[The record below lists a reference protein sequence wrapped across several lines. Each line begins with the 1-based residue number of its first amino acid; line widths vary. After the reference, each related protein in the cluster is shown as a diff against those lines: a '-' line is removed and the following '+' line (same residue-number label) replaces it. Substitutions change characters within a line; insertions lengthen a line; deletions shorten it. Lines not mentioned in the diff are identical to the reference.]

1 MFKSIV
7 VPVDLLHKETLSKA
21 LSVARDLAR
30 AYSAKYYIVGV
41 TSDTPNRLAQTPAEY
56 ETKLADYAKALSDDF
71 GIDVHP
77 YPLVSRDYVVD
88 LDRQIMD
95 ACERVEADLV
105 VMASH
110 VPGLA
115 EYVFASN
122 AGYLASHAKI
132 SVFVVR

>member
-1 MFKSIV
+1 MFKTIV
-7 VPVDLLHKETLSKA
+7 VPVDLAHKEALSKA
-21 LSVARDLAR
+21 LCVARDLAR
-30 AYSAKYYIVGV
+30 TYSAKYYIVGV
-41 TSDTPNRLAQTPAEY
+41 TAKTPSARARTPEEYKARLG
-56 ETKLADYAKALSDDF
+56 DYAKALGEDF

-77 YPLVSRDYVVD
+77 YPVTSHDLAVD
-88 LDRQIMD
+88 LERDIIN
-95 ACERVEADLV
+95 ACDTLGADLV

-115 EYVFASN
+115 EYVFSSN